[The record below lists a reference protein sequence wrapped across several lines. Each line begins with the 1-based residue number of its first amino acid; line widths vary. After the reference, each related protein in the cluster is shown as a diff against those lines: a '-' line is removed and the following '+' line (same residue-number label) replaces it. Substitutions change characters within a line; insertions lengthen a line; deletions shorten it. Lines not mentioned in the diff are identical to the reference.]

1 MGRRTAHDRTRLP
14 NWQIA
19 VYGSLALP
27 LATIGL
33 PLSIYLAPFY
43 SGELGVPLA
52 ALGIAMIVARLSD
65 VVTDPLIG
73 MASDRWRTRFGRRRI
88 WLPPGILVL
97 TVSVWMLFNPSE
109 GAGLWY
115 FVIWISLVYLGF
127 TLTQLPYNA
136 WGGELSGDYHERTRI
151 VSVRQAFGLTG
162 LIAATL
168 LPAAVLQQDGAT
180 AGDVLG
186 ALGVAMVVLLP
197 LFGLLVLFLAPEPRI
212 DVPDEDMPLAK
223 GLRIAFANGPFRMIV
238 AALFLGYVAETF
250 RITITLFFAR
260 DAIGVQNI
268 GLIYVAYFATGLL
281 AVPVWAWLARRL
293 GKHRALALALGL
305 VLATNVA
312 VVFLQHG
319 QVLAF
324 TIIFLLKGFCF
335 GALELLPAALVADAV
350 DVDTARSRARRQG
363 LFFAVFTMVNKIGQ
377 AIGQGLS
384 LILLGAI
391 GYAAAG
397 ANPPQAVESMKL
409 LYGLLPAALLAPAIV
424 IMLHYRLDSARHGR
438 IAAALARRDGLRA
451 TRTTAG
457 RAGAAAGVNSEPN
470 SEAVSG
476 ARAGAD
482 RAIAD
487 GRPAPP

>member
-1 MGRRTAHDRTRLP
+1 MGQETASDQARLP
-14 NWQIA
+14 AWQIA

-52 ALGIAMIVARLSD
+52 ALGMAMIVARLSD
-65 VVTDPLIG
+65 VITDPLIG
-73 MASDRWRTRFGRRRI
+73 LASDSWRTRFGRRRI

-97 TVSVWMLFNPSE
+97 TGSVWMLFHPPP

-168 LPAAVLQQDGAT
+168 LPAVILQQEGAT

-186 ALGVAMVVLLP
+186 ALGVAMAVLLP
-197 LFGLLVLFLAPEPRI
+197 TIGLLVLVLAPEPRLHVRHK
-212 DVPDEDMPLAK
+212 DPPLMQ

-281 AVPVWAWLARRL
+281 AVPVWAWLARKL
-293 GKHRALALALGL
+293 GKHLALALALGV

-319 QVLAF
+319 QVVAF
-324 TIIFLLKGFCF
+324 TVVFLIKGFCF

-391 GYAAAG
+391 GYVASG
-397 ANPPQAVESMKL
+397 ANPPEAVDQMKL
-409 LYGLLPAALLAPAIV
+409 LYGLLPAVLLLPAIV
-424 IMLHYRLDSARHGR
+424 IMLRYRLDPARHGR
-438 IAAALARRDGLRA
+438 IAAALQRRQARTDA
-451 TRTTAG
+451 ETTA
-457 RAGAAAGVNSEPN
+457 APAT
-470 SEAVSG
+470 
-476 ARAGAD
+476 ARGLP
-482 RAIAD
+482 
-487 GRPAPP
+487 GRP